1 MKNNKSPAISVVMG
15 VYNAEKYIDQA
26 IESVLDQ
33 TYGNFELLLL
43 NDGST
48 DNSQSRLD
56 YYAKLDKRCKVYSGE
71 NKGMVATL
79 NQGIAL
85 ARADIIFRMDND
97 DICRPQRFER
107 QMHYLEDHPECVA
120 VGSKALLIDSDG
132 LPIIEMWD
140 YTDHEKIDEANLS
153 GVGSFMCHPA
163 VAMRKDAILK
173 VGGYHQEFHYA
184 EDLDIFLRLA
194 EVGILANIPEVL
206 LEYRQHA
213 ESVGYARREAQFKA
227 TQLSVIEAKKRRGLP
242 LNHES
247 KSAGEES
254 LFIPPSL
261 SEIHLKWAWWALAG
275 NNRQTAKKHAIKAF
289 LENPFSLEPFR
300 IFYSLYLRKFFSRV

>member
-26 IESVLDQ
+26 IESILGQ
-33 TYGNFELLLL
+33 TYGDFELLLL

-48 DNSQSRLD
+48 DNSQSRLE
-56 YYAKLDKRCKVYSGE
+56 YYAKLDKRCKVYSGV

-85 ARADIIFRMDND
+85 AKADIIFRMDND

-107 QMHYLEDHPECVA
+107 QMRYLEDHPECVA
-120 VGSKALLIDSDG
+120 VGSKALLIDADG

-140 YTDHEKIDEANLS
+140 YTDHDKIDEANLS
-153 GVGSFMCHPA
+153 GVGSFICHPA
-163 VAMRKDAILK
+163 VAMRKAAILK

-206 LEYRQHA
+206 LEYRQHV

-227 TQLSVIEAKKRRGLP
+227 THLSVIEAKKRRGLP
-242 LNHES
+242 YES
-247 KSAGEES
+247 HSVCEES
-254 LFIPPSL
+254 LFIPPSP

-275 NNRQTAKKHAIKAF
+275 NNRQTAKKHAFKAF
-289 LENPFSLEPFR
+289 LENPFNLEVFR
-300 IFYSLYLRKFFSRV
+300 VFYSLYFRKIFSRV